1 MNDPIPFVLTGEDGK
16 SLSIDPRARA
26 ALAKID
32 KPLVVLSVVG
42 MYRWTIWP
50 WSDMLGVSFQYFIT
64 TVVWLKTKHVWVPLV
79 SKFLLQDWQEFPA
92 EPAHEPN

>member
-1 MNDPIPFVLTGEDGK
+1 MMNDPIPFVLTGEDGK

-42 MYRWTIWP
+42 MYR
-50 WSDMLGVSFQYFIT
+50 
-64 TVVWLKTKHVWVPLV
+64 
-79 SKFLLQDWQEFPA
+79 
-92 EPAHEPN
+92 